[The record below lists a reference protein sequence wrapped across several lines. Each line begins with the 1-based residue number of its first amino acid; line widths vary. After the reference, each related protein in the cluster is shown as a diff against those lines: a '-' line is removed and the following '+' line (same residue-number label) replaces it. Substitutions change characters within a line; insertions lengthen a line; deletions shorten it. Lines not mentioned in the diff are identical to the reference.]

1 MADVPWLMIQPATL
15 SSYSNALTE
24 AISASPV
31 LESRQ
36 VGSSISNSSSILSGQ
51 DGSDGSIPVK
61 SESTEVQEQYVWSID
76 KIGKAVLELQEEN
89 KHLKQILASNGIEV
103 NKE

>member
-1 MADVPWLMIQPATL
+1 MNQIIT
-15 SSYSNALTE
+15 
-24 AISASPV
+24 
-31 LESRQ
+31 
-36 VGSSISNSSSILSGQ
+36 
-51 DGSDGSIPVK
+51 VK